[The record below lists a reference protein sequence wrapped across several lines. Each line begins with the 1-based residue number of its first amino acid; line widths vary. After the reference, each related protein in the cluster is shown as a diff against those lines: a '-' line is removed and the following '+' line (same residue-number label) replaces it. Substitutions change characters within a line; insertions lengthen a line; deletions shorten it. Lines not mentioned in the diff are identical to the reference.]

1 MRDDFS
7 LSDTG
12 AQEEYCEDIIDEEIV
27 DEDGDD
33 ERRERQ
39 FFGDEEYTILS
50 NVPEE
55 DEQDQMSMTM
65 QQREQKELQERVAS
79 LRKEISQLQIKINMQ
94 KELGEHLAGKSV
106 IFQELIDK
114 YEQLSKNVENT
125 TEE

>member
-27 DEDGDD
+27 DEDGDN

-50 NVPEE
+50 KVPEE